1 MKKTIN
7 SKHAHFPPKLGL
19 FDISHQNIHGFHGRV
34 VFYHS
39 SEIYLELRTFT
50 SRGVLRTS
58 YFLFLS
64 KTSFSI
70 YFVEFA
76 FSGCFQYPPH
86 FWHVFFRLP
95 RPERVPLSPP
105 PKIHASTKT
114 NHHVFLETSETYPF
128 SWGATFAR
136 QPGVS
141 FTSNSCFKRFW
152 FPLFPNLPSI
162 FPSCKGN
169 TSTSHLNII
178 RLIES

>member
-1 MKKTIN
+1 MGELSSTIQVKYIW
-7 SKHAHFPPKLGL
+7 SYEH
-19 FDISHQNIHGFHGRV
+19 SHHGGF
-34 VFYHS
+34 
-39 SEIYLELRTFT
+39 LEPRTFCFFPKP
-50 SRGVLRTS
+50 L
-58 YFLFLS
+58 FLFILLNLRS
-64 KTSFSI
+64 AA
-70 YFVEFA
+70 A
-76 FSGCFQYPPH
+76 FNIPRTFGMF
-86 FWHVFFRLP
+86 FFRLP